1 MCNLT
6 DSYMEEMYQ
15 DPEFVA
21 WLEQRNKD
29 IREQWDEYQ
38 QSIEQAYDIIASEM
52 NDLLEKFESLKTES
66 EFKDISQW
74 DLLTE
79 LKN

>member
-1 MCNLT
+1 
-6 DSYMEEMYQ
+6 MEEMYQ

>member
-6 DSYMEEMYQ
+6 DSYMEQMYQ

-38 QSIEQAYDIIASEM
+38 QSIEQAYDIIATEM

>member
-1 MCNLT
+1 
-6 DSYMEEMYQ
+6 MEQMYQ

>member
-1 MCNLT
+1 
-6 DSYMEEMYQ
+6 MEQMYQ

-38 QSIEQAYDIIASEM
+38 QSIEQAYDIIATEM

>member
-6 DSYMEEMYQ
+6 DSYTEQMYQ

-38 QSIEQAYDIIASEM
+38 QSIEQAYDIIATEM